1 MVQLVFDFILRFSEE
16 LIDEGPKSL
25 VMVLVVL
32 GVLYLV
38 VKAVVTSDTIRNR
51 IFMTDIQENK
61 DIKAKDAEK
70 YIKRYLGMMIVFY
83 LITWILSL
91 AFIVVAIIVMAITNT
106 PDLIYFINLE
116 VILVICIIIY
126 SIINGL
132 YIKRIKK
139 KMNGYSDQS
148 KIINCLELVF
158 LAMVVSFLNFI
169 YTNSLWILILYILL
183 VIPTTLYMVWVTSY
197 TTNAPRSVEF
207 TIYEGQQNASN
218 NTCNCKINDVRITD
232 TNVFIRIRDN
242 DNRIIKIEKFKLD
255 DVSEWKYIY

>member
-1 MVQLVFDFILRFSEE
+1 MHF
-16 LIDEGPKSL
+16 LI
-25 VMVLVVL
+25 
-32 GVLYLV
+32 
-38 VKAVVTSDTIRNR
+38 
-51 IFMTDIQENK
+51 
-61 DIKAKDAEK
+61 AK
-70 YIKRYLGMMIVFY
+70 
-83 LITWILSL
+83 
-91 AFIVVAIIVMAITNT
+91 N
-106 PDLIYFINLE
+106 NLE

-169 YTNSLWILILYILL
+169 YANSLWILILYILL

-197 TTNAPRSVEF
+197 TTNTPKSVEI

>member
-1 MVQLVFDFILRFSEE
+1 MVQFVFDFILRFSEE

-116 VILVICIIIY
+116 CILQGKNAEKC
-126 SIINGL
+126 NG
-132 YIKRIKK
+132 KSRI
-139 KMNGYSDQS
+139 
-148 KIINCLELVF
+148 F
-158 LAMVVSFLNFI
+158 PFI
-169 YTNSLWILILYILL
+169 WRGRYGSLLCKP
-183 VIPTTLYMVWVTSY
+183 IP
-197 TTNAPRSVEF
+197 
-207 TIYEGQQNASN
+207 
-218 NTCNCKINDVRITD
+218 
-232 TNVFIRIRDN
+232 
-242 DNRIIKIEKFKLD
+242 
-255 DVSEWKYIY
+255 